1 MMVKKIIM
9 LPSKS
14 QLPRYANIEVSSVG
28 NLDVL
33 LGGISSGAHCG
44 GCRQDGVD
52 PGCSRI
58 PRRHYCRHM
67 PARPDLWAPV
77 VAPVTT
83 GHDAVRRENTAASL
97 VLGLCVWS

>member
-1 MMVKKIIM
+1 MD
-9 LPSKS
+9 
-14 QLPRYANIEVSSVG
+14 

-58 PRRHYCRHM
+58 PRRHYYRHM
-67 PARPDLWAPV
+67 PSRPDLWAPV

-83 GHDAVRRENTAASL
+83 GHDGVRRENTAASL
-97 VLGLCVWS
+97 VLGMCLWS